1 MLNKIKAYWNNN
13 YMLIGM
19 IVIVS
24 ILFLI
29 LICTLPTEIKPEKVT
44 QNLHGKCLIH
54 QYQSM
59 SEFDCEIT
67 PEGATIDLNKVSY
80 EKN

>member
-1 MLNKIKAYWNNN
+1 MLNKIKAYWDNN

-24 ILFLI
+24 IIFLI
-29 LICTLPTEIKPEKVT
+29 LISTLPTEIKPVKVS

-59 SEFDCEIT
+59 SEFDCEIK
-67 PEGATIDLNKVSY
+67 PEGANIYFNKASY
-80 EKN
+80 E